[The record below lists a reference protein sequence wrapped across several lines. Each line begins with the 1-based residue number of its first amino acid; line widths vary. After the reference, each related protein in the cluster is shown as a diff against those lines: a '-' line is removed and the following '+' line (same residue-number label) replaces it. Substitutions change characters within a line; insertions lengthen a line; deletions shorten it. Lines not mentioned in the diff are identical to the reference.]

1 MPLFSHKQ
9 LLNLKLSSIKSEN
22 LKELADNLGISPKG
36 SASEIIKRILEMLP
50 LPPENIIDAFIKT
63 LYLQKIQERKEL
75 ISDADLRNE
84 VSKVKN
90 FAWSTT
96 QGGLDQKIQKEFVR
110 RYCHYDDLINHVK
123 LTLHDDVTNYAICS
137 WYNHWTTVYI
147 EEHIGAHPKVIPT
160 IKNIKGIDLFFA
172 GQPFD
177 LKITYIPKEYNI
189 ANALQNPLDLAV
201 WMYEN
206 QGAERFGADNRIFII
221 LLDKENPAK
230 SWELKRNFELIF
242 SEIDAFFSKD
252 NISAQ
257 DEIAFTYHKKS
268 YTTIAKVLMITK

>member
-22 LKELADNLGISPKG
+22 LKELAVNLGISPKG
-36 SASEIIKRILEMLP
+36 STSEITKRILEMQP

-242 SEIDAFFSKD
+242 RAIDAFFTND
-252 NISAQ
+252 NVSAQ

>member
-9 LLNLKLSSIKSEN
+9 LLNLKLSSIKREN
-22 LKELADNLGISPKG
+22 LKELAVNLGISPKG
-36 SASEIIKRILEMLP
+36 STSEITKRILEMQP

-242 SEIDAFFSKD
+242 RAIDAFFTND
-252 NISAQ
+252 NVSAQ

>member
-1 MPLFSHKQ
+1 MPLFSNKQ

-22 LKELADNLGISPKG
+22 LKELAVNLGISKKG
-36 SASEIIKRILEMLP
+36 SASEITKRILEMKP
-50 LPPENIIDAFIKT
+50 LPPENTIDAFIKS
-63 LYLQKIQERKEL
+63 LYLKKIQERRKL

-96 QGGLDQKIQKEFVR
+96 QGGLDQKIQKDFVR
-110 RYCHYDDLINHVK
+110 RYCHYDDLINNVK
-123 LTLHDDVTNYAICS
+123 LTLHEEVTNYAICS
-137 WYNHWTTVYI
+137 WFNYWTTVYI

-177 LKITYIPKEYNI
+177 LKITYVPREYNI
-189 ANALQNPLDLAV
+189 ADALQNPLDLAV

-206 QGAERFGADNRIFII
+206 QGAERFGDDNRIYII
-221 LLDKENPAK
+221 LLDKENPTK
-230 SWELKRNFELIF
+230 SWELKRDFKLIF
-242 SEIDAFFSKD
+242 RAIDAFFTTE
-252 NISAQ
+252 NVSAK

-268 YTTIAKVLMITK
+268 YTAVTKVLMIIK

>member
-1 MPLFSHKQ
+1 MPLFSNKQ

-22 LKELADNLGISPKG
+22 LKELAVNLGISKKG
-36 SASEIIKRILEMLP
+36 SASEITKRILEMKP
-50 LPPENIIDAFIKT
+50 LPPENTIDAFIKS

-75 ISDADLRNE
+75 ISDADLRHE

-96 QGGLDQKIQKEFVR
+96 QGGLDQKIQKDFVR
-110 RYCHYDDLINHVK
+110 RYCHYDDLINNVK
-123 LTLHDDVTNYAICS
+123 LTLHEEVTNYAICS
-137 WYNHWTTVYI
+137 WFNYWTTVYI

-177 LKITYIPKEYNI
+177 LKITYVPREYNI
-189 ANALQNPLDLAV
+189 ADALQNPLDLAV

-206 QGAERFGADNRIFII
+206 QGAERFGDDNRIYII

-230 SWELKRNFELIF
+230 SWELKRDFKLIF
-242 SEIDAFFSKD
+242 RAIDAFFTTE
-252 NISAQ
+252 NVSAK

-268 YTTIAKVLMITK
+268 YTAVTKVLMIIK